1 MKQYKGFKSEAPAP
15 KYPMLPAGTYVCG
28 IKALKIEGTA
38 PDQQLILRLD
48 IIEGDYVGYY
58 TKRYEHDSQNA
69 GFNQQFQAK
78 YKGDFKLQIPNDENA
93 TRQFP
98 QSDEKKFN
106 SAMHAIEH
114 SNTTLKFDWDK
125 IWAGDF
131 AFLKGKTVG
140 INVYEDSYQ
149 DYPFTRIGRLEIADD
164 VRKGIIETMKAPK
177 RRDQPAGAPSPSVAA
192 AAAPDP
198 YGFTPVETDE
208 LPF

>member
-1 MKQYKGFKSEAPAP
+1 MSATTQSATRTTE
-15 KYPMLPAGTYVCG
+15 
-28 IKALKIEGTA
+28 
-38 PDQQLILRLD
+38 
-48 IIEGDYVGYY
+48 
-58 TKRYEHDSQNA
+58 NA
-69 GFNQQFQAK
+69 GFNQSFQAK
-78 YKGDFKLQIPNDENA
+78 YKGDFKLQIPNDEN
-93 TRQFP
+93 TMRKYP
-98 QSDEKKFN
+98 QNDEKKFN
-106 SAMHAIEH
+106 RAMYAIEH
-114 SNTTLKFDWDK
+114 SNTTLKFDWEK

-177 RRDQPAGAPSPSVAA
+177 RKDQPAETAVAE
-192 AAAPDP
+192 AAPDA

>member
-58 TKRYEHDSQNA
+58 TKRYTHDTENA
-69 GFNQQFQAK
+69 GFNQSFQAK
-78 YKGDFKLQIPNDENA
+78 YKGDFKLQIPNDEN
-93 TRQFP
+93 TMRKYP
-98 QSDEKKFN
+98 QNDEKKFN
-106 SAMHAIEH
+106 RAMYAIEH
-114 SNTTLKFDWDK
+114 SNTTLKFDWEK

-177 RRDQPAGAPSPSVAA
+177 RKDQPAETAVAE
-192 AAAPDP
+192 AAPDA